1 MSSGRR
7 RDQTVRQCGAG
18 DCETR
23 TFGPARLVRDLAF
36 TDDLWPPYMSGE
48 PLAVPE
54 IMFITVR
61 YGENK
66 SEIFNPKCRVL
77 LLLKA
82 IRDKCGCEHGDTIDL
97 ADETGEVMELA
108 NHPGDYASNYLH
120 ERATFIL
127 IKVEKCEGS
136 EEDVRYLP
144 LYKGTGLSKTFL
156 ARLNRRR
163 SRISDLVDMVS
174 ERRTS
179 HSSRLLSRTSSRRLS
194 VPVIKSTP
202 KSPNKGA
209 SSRTGGVSTAPV
221 KRDLVTGL
229 KKSS

>member
-1 MSSGRR
+1 
-7 RDQTVRQCGAG
+7 
-18 DCETR
+18 
-23 TFGPARLVRDLAF
+23 
-36 TDDLWPPYMSGE
+36 
-48 PLAVPE
+48 
-54 IMFITVR
+54 MFITVR

-97 ADETGEVMELA
+97 ADETGEVMELST
-108 NHPGDYASNYLH
+108 HPGDYASNYLH
-120 ERATFIL
+120 ARATFIL
-127 IKVEKCEGS
+127 IKVEKECEGG

-144 LYKGTGLSKTFL
+144 LFKGTGLSKSFH

-163 SRISDLVDMVS
+163 SRISDLVDVVTD
-174 ERRTS
+174 RRTS
-179 HSSRLLSRTSSRRLS
+179 HSSRLLSRASSRRLS
-194 VPVIKSTP
+194 VPILKSTP

-209 SSRTGGVSTAPV
+209 SQRAGGATTGV

>member
-1 MSSGRR
+1 
-7 RDQTVRQCGAG
+7 
-18 DCETR
+18 
-23 TFGPARLVRDLAF
+23 
-36 TDDLWPPYMSGE
+36 
-48 PLAVPE
+48 
-54 IMFITVR
+54 MFITVR

-108 NHPGDYASNYLH
+108 SHPGDYASNYLP

-127 IKVEKCEGS
+127 IKVEKECEGG

-144 LYKGTGLSKTFL
+144 LFKGPGLSKTFH

-163 SRISDLVDMVS
+163 RISDLVDMVS

-209 SSRTGGVSTAPV
+209 TGRAGAVSTGGL